1 MISRIRQDLLSI
13 FEACLEAIAPDR
25 AVKESIRKEGN
36 YLFIKEK
43 RVPLADKRLHLI
55 AVGKAARKMA
65 GAAREVLGEVEGGIV
80 VSNEEGEPI
89 PPFTFIRASHP
100 YPDSRSLQAGKAIL
114 DYVSS
119 LDEDDLLLFL
129 ISGGASALMVYPR
142 EGISLEDKVS
152 TMKLL
157 LKTPATIREINTVRK
172 HLSAVKG
179 GFLARAAHPALVI
192 TLAISDI
199 VYDPL
204 PDIGSGPTVPDPST
218 FSQAMEVLEK
228 YNLLSKVPETVVELF
243 KRGAEGKAEE
253 TPKPGPEFEADLAF
267 VILNNR
273 TALEAARRKAVQLG
287 FDTFVL
293 TSFEEGRVEK
303 WVDVYSRILEERLND
318 GRLKKPLLFLSGGE
332 ITVEVL
338 GKGKG
343 GRNQEFV
350 LRMMHRLSKY
360 SRGWAVAS
368 FGSDGLDG
376 PTDAAG
382 AIADPYTLEKAR
394 QLGLDAEKFIADND
408 SYSFFE
414 ATGDLIKTGPTGTNV
429 MDIRMMVIF

>member
-25 AVKESIRKEGN
+25 AVRESIRKDGD
-36 YLFIKEK
+36 YLFVQQK
-43 RVPLADKRLHLI
+43 RVSLENKKVHLI

-65 GAAREVLGEVEGGIV
+65 VAAREVLGEVEGGIV

-89 PPFTFIRASHP
+89 PPLMFIRASHP
-100 YPDSRSLQAGKAIL
+100 YPDSRSLQAGKAVL
-114 DYVSS
+114 NYASS

-142 EGISLEDKVS
+142 EGISLQDKIS
-152 TMKLL
+152 TVKLL

-218 FSQAMEVLEK
+218 FSQAIEVLKK
-228 YNLLSKVPETVVELF
+228 YNLLSKVPERVVEFL
-243 KRGAEGKAEE
+243 KRGAEGMAEE

-267 VILNNR
+267 IILNNR
-273 TALEAARRKAVQLG
+273 TALEAARKKATKLG
-287 FDTFVL
+287 FDAFIL
-293 TSFEEGRVEK
+293 TSLEEGRVEK
-303 WVDVYSRILEERLND
+303 WVDVYSRILEERLRS

-332 ITVEVL
+332 VTVEVK
-338 GKGKG
+338 GRGKG

-350 LRMMHRLSKY
+350 LRMLHRLSRY
-360 SRGWAVAS
+360 SEGWTVAS

-382 AIADPYTLEKAR
+382 AIADPHTLERAR
-394 QLGLDAEKFIADND
+394 QLGLDTEKFIADND

-414 ATGDLIKTGPTGTNV
+414 ATGDLVKTGPTGTNV